1 VERRRCRLSASELT
15 GTPPPHESEPSGRA
29 AALGFNELLLV
40 GVIVLMVAGAL
51 LTVALY
57 GRPTDRTGSPQVE
70 PAVRVAREQ
79 NYPVGAS
86 RLVRLGAAPILVVR
100 LADTRYIA
108 VHGASPS
115 DGCLL
120 RWEAEASRIVSP
132 CSYLVYDVDG
142 SVIAGLSTTPLARYP
157 VFVRDGVVYVARG
170 LT

>member
-1 VERRRCRLSASELT
+1 MERRRCRLSASELT

-142 SVIAGLSTTPLARYP
+142 SVIAGLSTAPLARYP